1 MRKNSIIALDIGPNE
16 IRVMTEEIDA
26 PVRLP
31 LKEAVSKDCVIVD
44 PPKAASVIKRL
55 LRSQGIK
62 SKDAGAVVWGKGVI
76 LRLMKVPPLENEAI
90 NRIIK
95 EESSKYMVFAGS
107 DLLTDFHTIEEIN
120 ENGAR
125 QLKILSVAI
134 KREIIDSYVE
144 TMKLAG
150 LNLRVIETS
159 SVAIARALFLKDTS
173 LLKGSVVLAAVEYD
187 NATIFIFKDGKIH
200 YLHKADTIDEL
211 QTEMES
217 ITAYCKNEFNEEGEV
232 KEIVSSDL
240 GDVIAAEGLSL
251 RESGKNKFSVK
262 LNLLPVE
269 EIKESKFN
277 LQFTFFKKALAVLA
291 IMMVAYFSVLYFNM
305 WNARRVARIMQKDL
319 KKPIRRLEELIGVA
333 KMDRVYNVEKKQQQ
347 KIMMEA
353 EREDWVEIL
362 GEIKKIVPKDT
373 YLISLVS
380 NKEGII
386 LFKGEAASQGSVFD
400 LVRSLKE
407 SIFFENATLEES
419 KDKEIEGGLIR
430 AYFVIKCEIKEMS
443 EEK

>member
-31 LKEAVSKDCVIVD
+31 LKEAVSKDCVIFD
-44 PPKAASVIKRL
+44 PPKAANAIKRL
-55 LRSQGIK
+55 LSSQGIK

-76 LRLMKVPPLENEAI
+76 LRLMKVPPLGNEAI

-173 LLKGSVVLAAVEYD
+173 LLKGSVVMAAVEYD

-240 GDVIAAEGLSL
+240 GEVIAAEGLSL
-251 RESGKNKFSVK
+251 RESVKNKFSAK

-277 LQFTFFKKALAVLA
+277 LQFTFLKKALAILA
-291 IMMVAYFSVLYFNM
+291 IMIVAYFSVLYFNM

-362 GEIKKIVPKDT
+362 GEMKKIVPKDT

-380 NKEGII
+380 NKEGIL

-407 SIFFENATLEES
+407 SIFFENVTLEES

-430 AYFVIKCEIKEMS
+430 AYFVIKCEIKETS